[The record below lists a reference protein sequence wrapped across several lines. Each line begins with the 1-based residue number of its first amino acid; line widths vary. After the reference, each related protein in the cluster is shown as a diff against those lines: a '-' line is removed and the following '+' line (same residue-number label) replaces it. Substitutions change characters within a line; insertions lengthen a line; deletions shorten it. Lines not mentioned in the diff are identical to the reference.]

1 MLLET
6 TFEII
11 DGKRLRMARAGSGP
25 PLVLLH
31 GYPDNLQIWSRL
43 VPLLAEKFEVI
54 AFDWPGMGRSD
65 RWSGGATPFHKAERL
80 LRLLD
85 HWKIERASV
94 VGLDMGGQPA
104 LVFAALHPERVR
116 RLIVMNS
123 LVFWNVKTSWEI
135 AVLRRFRWNELIIRR
150 LPRIVF
156 GRAEATFLPE
166 GERLPADLRGDL
178 WSSFSQTDVRK
189 FIVRMCAGYQGTL
202 RRLPDLY
209 SQIECPTL
217 ALWAERDKHFPID
230 HALRLHEVI
239 PRSQLHII
247 RGVEHW
253 MAWHAAEETA
263 KAIIDFAG

>member
-11 DGKRLRMARAGSGP
+11 DGKRLRVARAGSGP

-43 VPLLAEKFEVI
+43 VPLLSERFEVI

-80 LRLLD
+80 LVLLD

-104 LVFAALHPERVR
+104 LVAAALHPERVAK
-116 RLIVMNS
+116 LIVMNS

-135 AVLRRFRWNELIIRR
+135 AVLRRFRWNQLIIRR
-150 LPRIVF
+150 LPRVVF
-156 GRAEATFLPE
+156 RRAESTFLPE
-166 GERLPADLRGDL
+166 GQRLPADLREDL
-178 WSSFSQTDVRK
+178 WSSFNQTDVRK

-202 RRLPDLY
+202 RRLADLY
-209 SQIECPTL
+209 GQITCPTL
-217 ALWAERDKHFPID
+217 ALWAERDKHFPVA
-230 HALRLHEVI
+230 HARRLHEVI
-239 PRSQLHII
+239 PDSQIHVI
-247 RGVEHW
+247 RNAEHW
-253 MAWHAAEETA
+253 MAFHAAEETA